1 MRFGM
6 NHIHLKSPDAR
17 KTAQWYVTN
26 FGARIVEEVRAN
38 GPLTV
43 RTDLGGVRINITEP
57 PPSGLPTGDSSAK
70 LGLEHFGI
78 ETDDLDGAMASL
90 QKKGVKVLEPIRTLA
105 TGMRIAFVEAPDNV
119 RLELMQPVYQ
129 SQRR

>member
-1 MRFGM
+1 M
-6 NHIHLKSPDAR
+6 NHIHLKSRDAR
-17 KTAQWYVTN
+17 KAAQWYVEN
-26 FGARIVEEVRAN
+26 FGARIVEEVSIN

-57 PPSGLPTGDSSAK
+57 PPSGLPASDSSAK

-78 ETDDLDGAMASL
+78 ETDDLDGVMASL
-90 QKKGVKVLEPIRTLA
+90 QKKRVKVLEPIRTLP

-119 RLELMQPVYQ
+119 RLELMQPL
-129 SQRR
+129 